1 MSNSISEIYSMM
13 KYLQND
19 LLEETGLKHFDM
31 WAANFAETVTE
42 SQLSP
47 EGNSYQMK
55 TRFARFNN
63 MPELMALFKECA
75 DIKTTD
81 QLGLKIPECEMH
93 TVVAQPS
100 EIQKKLI
107 ENLSERAKRIRLR
120 QVKPTEDNMPMITN
134 DGRKIGLDVRLMN
147 PDLPDDENSKLN
159 VCINNVYN
167 IWERTAEQK
176 STQVIFCDLGV
187 PQSSTDEKKNGKKFS
202 VYDDIKEKLI
212 QKGVPAEEIAFIHSA
227 KTEEAK
233 DKLFAKVRKGEIR
246 VLIGSTQKMG
256 AGTNI
261 QDKLIASHDLDAPWK
276 PSDMEQRRGRMVRQ
290 GNENEKVD
298 LYRYVTEGTFDAYL
312 YQMLENKQ
320 KFISQIMTSKSP
332 VRSCQDLDEV
342 SLSYAEIKALS
353 AGNPLIKEKM
363 DLDIEVSKLKMLKA
377 SHMNAL
383 YDLQDKVMTDLPAN
397 IKFSELLI
405 SNIEKDIKAYSERPI
420 VLDDKGKPAFPSI
433 ELFGKVYTDKDEAG
447 KALIE
452 ACKQAARADITRN
465 VEVGSYQGFKLNIGY
480 EPMNRVYVAT
490 LSGSASYKTE
500 LGGSE
505 SGNFTRLDNALN
517 GMEDKLTAT
526 KQQLERLQNQL
537 EEAMAQLD
545 TPFPHEQ
552 ELQEKSQRLDEL
564 TKQLESAADDKP
576 TSELAEIVDPYF
588 IEVSSEEA
596 ADKLKSSG
604 ITFEMK
610 ESEGHYIVKINRS
623 DKDKVHDLLEQQ
635 KKIVL

>member
-1 MSNSISEIYSMM
+1 
-13 KYLQND
+13 
-19 LLEETGLKHFDM
+19 
-31 WAANFAETVTE
+31 
-42 SQLSP
+42 
-47 EGNSYQMK
+47 
-55 TRFARFNN
+55 
-63 MPELMALFKECA
+63 
-75 DIKTTD
+75 
-81 QLGLKIPECEMH
+81 
-93 TVVAQPS
+93 
-100 EIQKKLI
+100 
-107 ENLSERAKRIRLR
+107 
-120 QVKPTEDNMPMITN
+120 
-134 DGRKIGLDVRLMN
+134 
-147 PDLPDDENSKLN
+147 
-159 VCINNVYN
+159 
-167 IWERTAEQK
+167 
-176 STQVIFCDLGV
+176 
-187 PQSSTDEKKNGKKFS
+187 
-202 VYDDIKEKLI
+202 
-212 QKGVPAEEIAFIHSA
+212 
-227 KTEEAK
+227 
-233 DKLFAKVRKGEIR
+233 
-246 VLIGSTQKMG
+246 MG

-290 GNENEKVD
+290 GNENAKVD

-363 DLDIEVSKLKMLKA
+363 DLDIEVGKLKMLKA
-377 SHMNAL
+377 SHQNSL
-383 YDLQDKVMTDLPAN
+383 YDLQDKVMTDIPYK
-397 IKFSELLI
+397 IKFSENLI

-452 ACKQAARADITRN
+452 ACRQAARADITRN
-465 VEVGSYQGFKLNIGY
+465 VEVGSYQGFKLKIGY
-480 EPMNRVYVAT
+480 EPMNKVYVAT
-490 LSGSASYKTE
+490 LSGAAEYKTE

-505 SGNFTRLDNALN
+505 SGNFTRLDNTLN
-517 GMEDKLTAT
+517 SMEDKLTAA
-526 KQQLERLQNQL
+526 KQQLERLNNQL
-537 EEAMAQLD
+537 EEAKAQLD

-564 TKQLESAADDKP
+564 TKLLESAADDKP
-576 TSELAEIVDPYF
+576 TSELAEVVDPYF

-596 ADKLKSSG
+596 AEKLKENG

-623 DKDKVHDLLEQQ
+623 DKEKVHDLLEQQ